1 MNRFVSRDPSR
12 EVGLHVG
19 ICSWLTAKGEAA
31 RAAWRALGTALGTAL
46 GPRPAFSH
54 GPRPGA
60 RALGSSPAITVFSG
74 RHRQSCFGRFFHSV
88 VRLSLACTVWPPS
101 PLQQTRLQG
110 TLFKICNHG
119 LLPRNKRCAIF
130 CVFIA
135 VMLTRQ
141 IIILIF
147 HIIWHISCLLLCNK
161 PSPKPS
167 SLQQA
172 FVISFPW

>member
-88 VRLSLACTVWPPS
+88 VRLSLACTVWAPS
-101 PLQQTRLQG
+101 PLQHRLG
-110 TLFKICNHG
+110 CRGHFSKYVTMGCCLEINAVLFMCIYSSNINTSNH
-119 LLPRNKRCAIF
+119 NIN
-130 CVFIA
+130 
-135 VMLTRQ
+135 
-141 IIILIF
+141 
-147 HIIWHISCLLLCNK
+147 ISHYM
-161 PSPKPS
+161 
-167 SLQQA
+167 A
-172 FVISFPW
+172 H